1 MFQNLIFVMLG
12 GAVGAALRYLVG
24 VFCAQWNTTMPIATL
39 IVNCL
44 GCLLLGILVGLGE
57 RYTRFGDSTA
67 YMMLSVGICGAF
79 TTFSTFSADT
89 IRLMD
94 TGHFLLALTYLL
106 ATILLGFLL
115 FFFGRKIA

>member
-1 MFQNLIFVMLG
+1 MFG

-24 VFCAQWNTTMPIATL
+24 VFCAQWNTPDFPWATL

-44 GCLLLGILVGLGE
+44 GCLLLGILMGLGE
-57 RYTRFGDSTA
+57 RYTRFGDTTA
-67 YMMLSVGICGAF
+67 YLMLSVGICGAF

-94 TGHFLLALTYLL
+94 SGHFFLAFAYLL
-106 ATILLGFLL
+106 STILLGFLL
-115 FFFGRKIA
+115 FYLGRKIV